1 MNSSEQPESGQCQL
15 DCNLRILRDLPVFA
29 GLPADLLRVLAYLSE
44 TEVYGTG
51 QVMLL
56 QHDPAEGAVV
66 VVRGQVQVQLA
77 EQTVGVLDAGAC
89 IGGLAL
95 LGAYRW
101 PYGLTAASE
110 VECLRLDR
118 RKLLPQLEAK
128 SGALSRVAGQLVA
141 RVIGWDRQRLD
152 RGAEADL
159 PGPGIL

>member
-1 MNSSEQPESGQCQL
+1 MSSLEQPEAGQCQL

-44 TEVYGTG
+44 TEVFGAGQTILRRNDPADCAMVVVEG
-51 QVMLL
+51 QVRVEY
-56 QHDPAEGAVV
+56 AG
-66 VVRGQVQVQLA
+66 G
-77 EQTVGVLDAGAC
+77 TVGMLQKGAC

-101 PYGLTAASE
+101 PYGLVAESE

-128 SGALSRVAGQLVA
+128 SGALALVAGQLVS
-141 RVIGWDRQRLD
+141 RVITWDRQRLD
-152 RGAEADL
+152 RGVGTDL